1 MFDINMRYYI
11 SDSHWQFRDQYQ
23 SNDTRQKSEGPASQ
37 KGFDAITSSISYIG
51 NAVEVSFC
59 QIFFIPLYTLATTSC
74 IGNAF
79 HL

>member
-1 MFDINMRYYI
+1 MFDINIWYYT
-11 SDSHWQFRDQYQ
+11 SDPYWQFHNQYQ
-23 SNDTRQKSEGPASQ
+23 SNDGHRKSDGPALQ
-37 KGFDAITSSISYIG
+37 KGFGAITSSISYIG

-59 QIFFIPLYTLATTSC
+59 QIFFIPLYTLAFINF